1 MGKTIYQKIKNAKSP
16 LKDKH
21 ENPNDPQVTVGDW
34 ESTDLQL
41 QDAAGNLL
49 INPQQQVTTTY
60 TPPVTTPEGDAA
72 YAALTEEQRK
82 AQDAKYI
89 AANTKTT
96 TAYRGDLEG
105 KDPKFRETETIEEK
119 TTVTPEQKMYNPGY
133 FEAMSAKLAAKQERK
148 REKQL
153 DKANRKAIRRYEEGS
168 KGFLGIGKGKGKGE
182 LTSQV
187 VSAYDRT
194 GLDNKD
200 LKRDK
205 DGNIIG
211 DKDQKVG
218 RQMRGAAT
226 SLGLNKSGGQIGSIV
241 DKVVTA
247 DGKTETVKTT
257 KKTKEEIE
265 KGTAGQTGITGKPVG
280 TMNKYNKNKS
290 PFKMAGPG
298 SRGKSKRIGNYLTKK

>member
-1 MGKTIYQKIKNAKSP
+1 MSKTIYEKIKMAKSP

-21 ENPNDPQVTVGDW
+21 DNPNDPQVTVGDW
-34 ESTDLQL
+34 ESTDLQI

-49 INPQQQVTTTY
+49 NNPQQQVTTTY
-60 TPPVTTPEGDAA
+60 TPPVRTPAGDAA
-72 YAALTEEQRK
+72 YALLSDEEKK

-89 AANTKTT
+89 AANTQTS
-96 TAYRGDLEG
+96 TAYRGDLAG
-105 KDPKFRETETIEEK
+105 KDPKFEETTTTEEK

-153 DKANRKAIRRYEEGS
+153 DKANRKAIKRYEQGS

-211 DKDQKVG
+211 DADQKVG

-257 KKTKEEIE
+257 KKTKKEIE
-265 KGTAGQTGITGKPVG
+265 AGTTGKTGVSGKPIG
-280 TMNKYNKNKS
+280 TINRYNKNKS

-298 SRGKSKRIGNYLTKK
+298 QRKNK